1 MEIASLQGNDN
12 SRSYPVYILAL
23 LVLLNTLS
31 SADRHLFSILIPAI
45 KSDFGASD
53 GLLGL
58 IGGPGFIV
66 SYVLCSMPLARLADR
81 WSRRGVIALSA
92 MLWSGATAACGL
104 TANVAQLAV
113 ARTVVGVGEA
123 GGLPPSQ
130 AMLAT
135 LFGESRRSAV
145 MGVLASGTHFGLV
158 VGLLGGAAIAAQ
170 WGWRTAFFCLAMPGF
185 PLALLLWCTGPN
197 RKRGNAPQPRA
208 ASIGV
213 WAALR
218 QCWAIKSLR
227 FLAIGVGTF
236 NIFGY
241 AGAVWMPAFFMRSH
255 GMSVV
260 QAGAWLGLGAA
271 IGGIAG
277 SLASGVAADRL
288 LRFDPQWQLRLPAMA
303 FLLAFP
309 INIAVFTLPGGA
321 GFSVGGLHVPGVACL
336 SILNA
341 FLLASWAG
349 PAFAAA
355 AGLVEPA
362 MRAQATA
369 MIVVVINV
377 IGSTVGPSLGGAVSD
392 LLSGLAGSESLRL
405 GLLAMSSLTVAG
417 GLVLWRA
424 AIHYPSDLARARS
437 TPAQEL
443 SRTHHHSNSKNK
455 GESNV

>member
-1 MEIASLQGNDN
+1 MEISAPTGKDR
-12 SRSYPVYILAL
+12 SRSYPLYILAL
-23 LVLLNTLS
+23 LLLLNTLS

-45 KSDFGASD
+45 KAEFRASD

-66 SYVLCSMPLARLADR
+66 SYVLCSMPLARLADS
-81 WSRRGVIALSA
+81 WSRRGVVALSA

-104 TANVAQLAV
+104 TANVAQLAA
-113 ARTVVGVGEA
+113 ARMVVGVGEA

-130 AMLAT
+130 AMLAS
-135 LFGESRRSAV
+135 LFGERRRSAV
-145 MGVLASGTHFGLV
+145 MGALASGTHFGLV
-158 VGLLGGAAIAAQ
+158 VGLLGGAAIASQ
-170 WGWRTAFFCLAMPGF
+170 WGWRAAFFCLAVPGF
-185 PLALLLWCTGPN
+185 PLALLLWFTGPG
-197 RKRGNAPQPRA
+197 RKAAAMIEPRA
-208 ASIGV
+208 ISIGV

-218 QCWAIKSLR
+218 RCWAIKSLR
-227 FLAIGVGTF
+227 LLAIGVGTF

-277 SLASGVAADRL
+277 SLASGLAADRL
-288 LRFDPQWQLRLPAMA
+288 LRFGAHWQLRLPALA

-309 INIAVFTLPGGA
+309 INIAVFTLPGGT
-321 GFSVGGLHVPGVACL
+321 GFSLGGLHVPGVACL
-336 SILNA
+336 SVVNA

-349 PAFAAA
+349 PAYAAA
-355 AGLVEPA
+355 ARLVEPS

-377 IGSTVGPSLGGAVSD
+377 IGSTIGPSLGGLVSD
-392 LLSGLAGSESLRL
+392 LLSGLAGTESLRL

-417 GLVLWRA
+417 GFVLWRA
-424 AIHYPSDLARARS
+424 AVHYPLDLANARTAAARQSVGANLHSIS
-437 TPAQEL
+437 T
-443 SRTHHHSNSKNK
+443 NK
-455 GESNV
+455 GE